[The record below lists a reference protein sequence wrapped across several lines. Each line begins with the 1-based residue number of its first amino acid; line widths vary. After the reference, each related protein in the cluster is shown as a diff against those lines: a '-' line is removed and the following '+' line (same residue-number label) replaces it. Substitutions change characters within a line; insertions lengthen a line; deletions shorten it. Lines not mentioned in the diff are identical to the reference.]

1 LIWLI
6 ATSAYYS
13 AIMLV
18 DALGSGNPDG
28 DGTSLELAFSGFLY
42 ELPGVAASWLV
53 AERLGRKHA
62 AMGGL
67 LQAGGALLG
76 AGLARGDAQR
86 ALLVASRFGLAAGC
100 SAMYLLSWETFP
112 VVVQHPGMAVTNY
125 ASRLG
130 AIVAPALTLAATKLR
145 SGLVPLIITGAT
157 CLAAAVAV
165 SLLPETLNGPV
176 HETIQD
182 MNAAYSVKRHRS
194 WANSLK
200 NVFKRPL
207 SSSGAAAAAG
217 GGTPV
222 GAVALDPAARSV

>member
-1 LIWLI
+1 
-6 ATSAYYS
+6 
-13 AIMLV
+13 M

-28 DGTSLELAFSGFLY
+28 DGTSLELALSGFLY
-42 ELPGVAASWLV
+42 ELPGVAAAWLV

-62 AMGGL
+62 AIGGL
-67 LQAGGALLG
+67 LQAGGCLLG

-86 ALLVASRFGLAAGC
+86 ALLVTARFGLAAAC

-125 ASRLG
+125 ASR
-130 AIVAPALTLAATKLR
+130 I
-145 SGLVPLIITGAT
+145 GAT
-157 CLAAAVAV
+157 CLGAAILV

-194 WANSLK
+194 WTYSLK
-200 NVFKRPL
+200 NVFKRPPS
-207 SSSGAAAAAG
+207 SSSGGAAG
-217 GGTPV
+217 TPL
-222 GAVALDPAARSV
+222 GAVALPTMPLDPAARSV